1 MPFPSPGSGDLPDP
15 GIEPTSLALAGGFF
29 TTEPPGNPESY
40 ISLSLKREIN
50 LVCIYTDSVSFGFL
64 PFHHSCSENLP
75 GYQNLQM
82 TKSLREDGLVH
93 WVLSI
98 HGRLISEW
106 QHSLQR
112 TREATKGRLVW
123 QRYRLPPYLCRQ
135 LRERPCTSTFNL
147 CETQLFRM

>member
-29 TTEPPGNPESY
+29 TTEPPGKPESY

-50 LVCIYTDSVSFGFL
+50 LACIYIDSVSFGFL

-98 HGRLISEW
+98 HGHLISD
-106 QHSLQR
+106 L
-112 TREATKGRLVW
+112 TVMATFITENKGGNKRQAGVARVQTSTLS
-123 QRYRLPPYLCRQ
+123 LPP
-135 LRERPCTSTFNL
+135 TS
-147 CETQLFRM
+147 